1 MLHSGSTLFLK
12 ACLSWVNTILFAYDD
27 EDDDED
33 DDDDDDAVI
42 LHHFQQYL
50 SHEEVTM
57 KSSVQ

>member
-27 EDDDED
+27 DED
-33 DDDDDDAVI
+33 DDDDDDEVI
-42 LHHFQQYL
+42 LHQFQQYS

-57 KSSVQ
+57 KSSMQ